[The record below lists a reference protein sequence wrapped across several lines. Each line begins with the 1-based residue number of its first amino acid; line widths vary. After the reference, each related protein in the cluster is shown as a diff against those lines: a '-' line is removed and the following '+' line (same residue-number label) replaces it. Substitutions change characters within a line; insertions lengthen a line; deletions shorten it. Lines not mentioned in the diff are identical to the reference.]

1 MAGGSAAGGSVSA
14 PRAKKGA
21 RRPPPEGI
29 GAPTK
34 CTPEV
39 IDRLCA
45 EMESLGFVGAACAR
59 AGVVKSTVQDW
70 VARGERGEEPFAT
83 FAARW
88 AQARARAQA
97 TLLENIRGAAASG
110 DWRAAAWALE
120 RANPEEYP
128 REPAITV
135 TTNIQPGVAV
145 GDLLARLGS
154 TARRP
159 AESTERAGSA

>member
-1 MAGGSAAGGSVSA
+1 MNA

-21 RRPPPEGI
+21 RRPPPTHEQ

-39 IDRLCA
+39 MDRLCA
-45 EMESLGFVGAACAR
+45 EMETLGFVGAACAR
-59 AGVVKSTVQDW
+59 AGVAKSTVAEW
-70 VARGERGEEPFAT
+70 VLRGERGEEPFAE
-83 FAARW
+83 FSARW